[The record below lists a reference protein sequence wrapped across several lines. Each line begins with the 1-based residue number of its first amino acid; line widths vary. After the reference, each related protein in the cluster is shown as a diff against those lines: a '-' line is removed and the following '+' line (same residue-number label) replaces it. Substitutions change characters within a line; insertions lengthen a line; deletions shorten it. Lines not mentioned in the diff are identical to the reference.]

1 MANTTTHGCDCSPDH
16 PGILWPWGS
25 AGEYPPALPYVERC
39 DSCRRYDSD
48 DAAADAL
55 GEMLLTVGLRPFV
68 GEHFERTDDGGRRRV
83 GVYVFPSRA
92 AMHQMTSAPEWELL
106 VRCAKSSLSL
116 LDNAVDVPR
125 RRHAEVYVV
134 RPDDPS
140 EDVAVFEHPADADAF
155 HATYDHVGDVER
167 ATVCDRALAAQMIAD
182 RQADEIAD
190 ADAKARRTCSR
201 CLARTYRGEA
211 CVCDNDG
218 DAGDDVGS

>member
-1 MANTTTHGCDCSPDH
+1 MEHTTTPGCDCSPDH

-48 DAAADAL
+48 DDAADAL
-55 GEMLLTVGLRPFV
+55 AEMLLTVGLRPFV
-68 GEHFERTDDGGRRRV
+68 GEEIERTDDGERRRV

-92 AMHQMTSAPEWELL
+92 AMQATDEPDWELL
-106 VRCAKSSLSL
+106 VRCAQSSLSL
-116 LDNAVDVPR
+116 LDHAAVNVPR

-134 RPDDPS
+134 RPGDPS

-155 HATYDHVGDVER
+155 HATYAHAGDVER
-167 ATVCDRALAAQMIAD
+167 ATVCDRVLAAQMIAD

-190 ADAKARRTCSR
+190 ADAKAHATCSG

-211 CVCDNDG
+211 CVCANNG
-218 DAGDDVGS
+218 DAGS